1 MAAEVP
7 EGPQRLKVHIDLSL
21 SQPDLVA
28 LRDHS
33 QAEYER
39 FKNLAEAAL
48 ANVVKWEGLLH
59 EHDYDRSDR
68 SR

>member
-1 MAAEVP
+1 MTVGEAE
-7 EGPQRLKVHIDLSL
+7 PQRLKILIDLSL
-21 SQPDLVA
+21 SRPDIIA

-39 FKNLAEAAL
+39 FINLAEAAL

-59 EHDYDRSDR
+59 EQTECR
-68 SR
+68 